1 LQLNVFMKK
10 YFLPIIFLLFFSDV
24 FGLADSV
31 VVPIQRQ
38 RNHERIKDEQVKC
51 DKADGKLDGMIKV
64 SSNEEI
70 NLQVTDAIFRKIK
83 DLQDFI
89 ETTGKIATNNEKIR
103 QLNYVHEVVLNFRTE
118 WKSHKLNPV
127 LAPLL
132 INNFEKI
139 LKANI
144 DSQSMAPS
152 IEEVPYEIGKINVEI
167 FKANKGYNESKK
179 IIYLKFCTL
188 NPDKILSSIRP
199 FVNEPFADSMVVQ
212 ASLNNPKQLYD
223 YASSGNSPEAKLIH
237 KNTNPL
243 VMAIVKISHTPNA
256 LFYFPFLDDIIN
268 GKQSIDSIKKL
279 IGDGEERMDNI
290 GYFKLLVKTEINYQ
304 QRLIARDTPVAMFGI
319 NGLREMLQT
328 KAVQYFIKPINELH
342 EQNNLSI
349 RMKAIEPLSAQDLY
363 YVIVMGENDIYTS
376 SYKHSF
382 ARLLQKMGAA
392 PRGDELM
399 LSVNMDFFRKF
410 IKMAANFNQL
420 DVFLKT
426 MPQDK
431 ATVLMKAFVANLDKS
446 SNLEDAVDVAD
457 SYSSIRDTAL
467 LETILKNVSNN
478 EQRSMNDN
486 NGRGKIIYS
495 LLKTIFLSADSSNV
509 DLTSEIGIPSIY
521 SVENKYLADDSGR
534 IVQQVFFYG
543 DDDGKTNFS
552 GFMNSFNSKEW
563 KISQQREWVE
573 IKSLKGRKKVWIYAN
588 LPLDSDKNLDDTA
601 QAHLTRYLEKKD
613 ILPSIVIHRGH
624 SYWLPGTINRMAGSA
639 KIIVLGSCG
648 GYKNLSKIL
657 TICPEAHIISTKE
670 IGKGDIN
677 RPIINYLNQALVSG
691 NTIVWKDMWAALN
704 KVFYADPNKEVRES
718 WDDYVPPYRNL
729 GAIFIKA
736 YNKKTE
742 LQ

>member
-1 LQLNVFMKK
+1 MKK

-89 ETTGKIATNNEKIR
+89 ETTSKVATNNEKIR
-103 QLNYVHEVVLNFRTE
+103 QLNYVQEVVLNFRTE

-127 LAPLL
+127 LAPSL

-223 YASSGNSPEAKLIH
+223 YASSGSSPEAKLIH

-304 QRLIARDTPVAMFGI
+304 QRLIGRDTPVAMFGI

-328 KAVQYFIKPINELH
+328 KAVQYFITPINELH

-552 GFMNSFNSKEW
+552 GFMNSFNTKEW

-613 ILPSIVIHRGH
+613 IVPSIVIHRGH

>member
-1 LQLNVFMKK
+1 MKK

-89 ETTGKIATNNEKIR
+89 ETTGKVATNNEKIR
-103 QLNYVHEVVLNFRTE
+103 QLNYVQEVVLNFRTE

-132 INNFEKI
+132 ISNFEKI

-223 YASSGNSPEAKLIH
+223 YASSGSSPEAKLIH

-328 KAVQYFIKPINELH
+328 KAVQYFITPINELH

-552 GFMNSFNSKEW
+552 GFMNSFNTKEW

-613 ILPSIVIHRGH
+613 IVPSIVIHRGH

-704 KVFYADPNKEVRES
+704 RVFYADPNKEVRES

>member
-1 LQLNVFMKK
+1 MKK
-10 YFLPIIFLLFFSDV
+10 YFLPIIFSLLFSDV

-64 SSNEEI
+64 SSNEEV

-89 ETTGKIATNNEKIR
+89 ETTSKVPTNNEKIR
-103 QLNYVHEVVLNFRTE
+103 QLNYVQEVVANFRTE
-118 WKSHKLNPV
+118 WKAHKLNPV

-144 DSQSMAPS
+144 DSQSMAS
-152 IEEVPYEIGKINVEI
+152 IIEEAPYEIGKINVEI
-167 FKANKGYNESKK
+167 FKANKGYNESRKF
-179 IIYLKFCTL
+179 IFLKFCSL

-223 YASSGNSPEAKLIH
+223 YASSGSSPEAKLIQ

-243 VMAIVKISHTPNA
+243 VTAIVKISHTPNA

-279 IGDGEERMDNI
+279 IGDGEERMDNV

-304 QRLIARDTPVAMFGI
+304 QRLIAKDTPVAMFGG

-328 KAVQYFIKPINELH
+328 KAIKFFITPINELH
-342 EQNNLSI
+342 EQNNLTM

-382 ARLLQKMGAA
+382 ARLLQKMGTT

-446 SNLEDAVDVAD
+446 NNLEDAVDVAD
-457 SYSSIRDTAL
+457 SYSSIKDTAL
-467 LETILKNVSNN
+467 LQTILKNVSNN

-552 GFMNSFNSKEW
+552 GFMNSFNTKEW
-563 KISQQREWVE
+563 KVIQQKEWVE

-613 ILPSIVIHRGH
+613 IVPSIVIHRGH

-657 TICPEAHIISTKE
+657 SICPDAHIISTKE

-704 KVFYADPNKEVRES
+704 RVFYADPNKEVRES

>member
-1 LQLNVFMKK
+1 MKK

-223 YASSGNSPEAKLIH
+223 YASSGSSPEAKLIH

>member
-1 LQLNVFMKK
+1 MKK
-10 YFLPIIFLLFFSDV
+10 YFLPIIFSVLFSDV

-38 RNHERIKDEQVKC
+38 RNHERIKEEQVKC

-64 SSNEEI
+64 SSNEEV

-83 DLQDFI
+83 GLQDFI
-89 ETTGKIATNNEKIR
+89 ETTSKVPTNNEKIR
-103 QLNYVHEVVLNFRTE
+103 QLNYVQEVVLNFRLE
-118 WKSHKLNPV
+118 WKAHKLNPV

-139 LKANI
+139 LRANI
-144 DSQSMAPS
+144 DSLSMAS
-152 IEEVPYEIGKINVEI
+152 IIEEAPYEIGKINTEI

-199 FVNEPFADSMVVQ
+199 FVNEPFADSMVVL

-223 YASSGNSPEAKLIH
+223 YASSGNSPEAKLIQ

-243 VMAIVKISHTPNA
+243 VTAIVKISHTPNA

-279 IGDGEERMDNI
+279 IGDGEERMDNV

-304 QRLIARDTPVAMFGI
+304 QRLIAKDTPVAMFGG

-328 KAVQYFIKPINELH
+328 KAIKYFINPINELH
-342 EQNNLSI
+342 EQNNLAI

-382 ARLLQKMGAA
+382 ARLLQKMGTT

-446 SNLEDAVDVAD
+446 NNLEDAVDVAD
-457 SYSSIRDTAL
+457 SYSSIKDTAL
-467 LETILKNVSNN
+467 LQTILKNVSNN

-495 LLKTIFLSADSSNV
+495 LLKTIFLSADSSNI

-543 DDDGKTNFS
+543 DDDGKANFS
-552 GFMNSFNSKEW
+552 GFMNSFNTKEW
-563 KISQQREWVE
+563 KVIQQKEWVE

-613 ILPSIVIHRGH
+613 IVPSIVIHRGH

-657 TICPEAHIISTKE
+657 SICPDAHIISTKE

-742 LQ
+742 L